1 MGNDLQ
7 RGSDGESD
15 NHISLIKAE
24 ISYDEKKVLE
34 LMRVFDLSYMELV
47 FLFQEGLIP
56 AIRSLGKYKNPPWS
70 KETLPEMDEYYD
82 ELTEKYEALY
92 EFFEEGKNELH

>member
-1 MGNDLQ
+1 MGRDLQ
-7 RGSDGESD
+7 RGSNGEAD
-15 NHISLIKAE
+15 NDISLIQTE

-47 FLFQEGLIP
+47 FLFQEGLRP
-56 AIRSLGKYKNPPWS
+56 AIHALGKYKNPPWS
-70 KETLPEMDEYYD
+70 RETIPEMDEYYD
-82 ELTEKYEALY
+82 ELTDKYEALY